1 MNRCIQKFREIG
13 DKKGGGF
20 MILWKDKINR
30 RMIEI
35 KTKHSDIMLIK
46 FHEGVNVFYMLV
58 VYMATNDNSRNKI
71 ILAELRTIIKKYEDD
86 ELFILGDF
94 NSHLGFLGPQKIN
107 LNGHNILKLINEM
120 DLILIYDDPLCVGEI
135 TWQQNNH
142 KSAIDFILA
151 NPKIYPRIVKMF
163 IDEQSEDLDI
173 SDHKLITMEIKISRE
188 NNNISKKNE
197 TVSFFKINDETKI
210 KFLNYA
216 IGKIDELN
224 DTELEDFEMNK
235 FEQIIK
241 ESAVENMKTTINRNI
256 KGNNLKDPI
265 QFNEERKSV

>member
-1 MNRCIQKFREIG
+1 MQCHTNTVKNNHVMVNMLNVQYLTQRKLLEIENHMTNKDIFLLLETHKKRNELKIEPMNRCIQKFREIG

-197 TVSFFKINDETKI
+197 TVSFF
-210 KFLNYA
+210 
-216 IGKIDELN
+216 
-224 DTELEDFEMNK
+224 
-235 FEQIIK
+235 
-241 ESAVENMKTTINRNI
+241 
-256 KGNNLKDPI
+256 
-265 QFNEERKSV
+265 